1 MWDRESHTY
10 VHTNQWGESW
20 GRSNGGGCMLWRRR
34 KVPFLEE
41 DKTYDILFENSPCNK
56 AKQRQLSGRWWHVS
70 KMQERGELWPGQK
83 KWNKGAVWK
92 EKNLEKNREDEKSQ
106 KFHLD
111 AGQWVVCDSQQAELV
126 HKVHAAPLCIGNG
139 SVWLCVD
146 AEAFWE
152 DFYSQN
158 INKQIHTV
166 CSEGTRCTLL
176 HWGACL
182 TGMHT
187 EEKQGSTPSLF
198 EEQYTELKMSTR
210 SGLLIMDFLSTRSGL
225 LIMDLDHWRLKYTEV

>member
-1 MWDRESHTY
+1 MCWQTSEEKVEAGQMAAAACS
-10 VHTNQWGESW
+10 GE
-20 GRSNGGGCMLWRRR
+20 
-34 KVPFLEE
+34 EE
-41 DKTYDILFENSPCNK
+41 KYHFWKKTRHMTSYLRTHPVI
-56 AKQRQLSGRWWHVS
+56 KQSS
-70 KMQERGELWPGQK
+70 DSYQEDDDMFPKCKRGENCGLDK

-106 KFHLD
+106 IFHLD

-152 DFYSQN
+152 DFYSQK

-166 CSEGTRCTLL
+166 CSEGTRCTHL
-176 HWGACL
+176 HWGTCL

-198 EEQYTELKMSTR
+198 EEQYTELKMCHIWQIYLCKNIKKL
-210 SGLLIMDFLSTRSGL
+210 G
-225 LIMDLDHWRLKYTEV
+225 